1 MTRIA
6 WGHRYRSLL
15 CSATA
20 AIALGFALAMSPTL
34 ALAETQISGK
44 PDAVSVKAQD
54 ASVEE
59 ILVALAN
66 AFDVQFRSSAD
77 LEKRLTGTYKGSLQ
91 QVVSRILAGYTF
103 FVKSDETGLEIT
115 LLGSGK
121 TIAMVGASSASKVAM
136 RRADATTEPSPV
148 ADPVERPVPVP
159 VPSLGGPIPTKTLA
173 EGPRPM
179 PSASGSAPG
188 PVPGPA
194 LSSVPLPSPGAP
206 GSPSG
211 PVPGP
216 AMSAAPVPSPLGPGV
231 TPPVPER
238 GASAVLPP
246 PVPGTTPFPAPPSA
260 R

>member
-20 AIALGFALAMSPTL
+20 AIALGFALAMKPTL

-44 PDAVSVKAQD
+44 SDAVSVKAQD

-136 RRADATTEPSPV
+136 RRADATTEPSPAATEQSV
-148 ADPVERPVPVP
+148 AANPAERPVP
-159 VPSLGGPIPTKTLA
+159 SSGGPIPTKTSA

-179 PSASGSAPG
+179 PSTSGSAPS

-194 LSSVPLPSPGAP
+194 TGPGPVPLPAAP
-206 GSPSG
+206 GSTPL
-211 PVPGP
+211 
-216 AMSAAPVPSPLGPGV
+216 AAPGQ
-231 TPPVPER
+231 R
-238 GASAVLPP
+238 
-246 PVPGTTPFPAPPSA
+246 
-260 R
+260 